1 VATDL
6 HIVRER
12 ARRALERGRVRHAAL
27 AVGLLLPVLALV
39 VVVAPRAGWAAAW
52 SAGAALVAFVAL
64 WRGQAWA
71 RGVLPG
77 FVCALLP
84 LASAHAAAR
93 IGHLCTGD
101 GCVSL
106 CAPLCASGGV
116 LAGLALARWM
126 RRQPSAWSAYAVSAA
141 LVVAVGATGCT
152 CLGLGGVLG
161 VLGGVL
167 FGGVA
172 LALGRSPAPTRGS

>member
-1 VATDL
+1 MATDL
-6 HIVRER
+6 HIVRDR
-12 ARRALERGRVRHAAL
+12 ARRAFERGRVRHAAL

-39 VVVAPRAGWAAAW
+39 VVIAPRAGWAAAW

-71 RGVLPG
+71 RGVL
-77 FVCALLP
+77 
-84 LASAHAAAR
+84 
-93 IGHLCTGD
+93 
-101 GCVSL
+101 
-106 CAPLCASGGV
+106 
-116 LAGLALARWM
+116 
-126 RRQPSAWSAYAVSAA
+126 
-141 LVVAVGATGCT
+141 
-152 CLGLGGVLG
+152 G